1 MSGVQWLNNRKGQAL
16 VEFALLLPFIM
27 LVLIGIVEFGRAWNA
42 KQMVTDAARE
52 GARWAVVGNP
62 LITTQ
67 QQVSDTVK
75 RYIAR
80 GGFDTSQVT
89 ITYPDGFKTGTGNIT
104 TVTVAMSHRFV
115 ALHKLI
121 TLLTNSSGVMTLRS
135 SARMRNE

>member
-1 MSGVQWLNNRKGQAL
+1 MKWLNNRRGQAL

-67 QQVSDTVK
+67 QQVIDTVK
-75 RYIAR
+75 KYVAT
-80 GGFDTSQVT
+80 GGFDPSQVT
-89 ITYPDGFKTGTGNIT
+89 VAFPDGFKTGTGNIT

-115 ALHKLI
+115 ALHRLI
-121 TLLTNSSGVMTLRS
+121 TLLTNSSGVMTLQS